1 MKNLLTQVAISIKQ
15 LSDNLLN
22 SIFRNHNHIAD
33 VYELLIN
40 DHDKRITQMI
50 RFSTIK
56 EAMEWV
62 NSKGLLYDPAKAVYL
77 IRVKPTGMNNILRL
91 NICENVP
98 TKGSSVL
105 RSKSKSKAVPS

>member
-22 SIFRNHNHIAD
+22 SIFRNHIAD
-33 VYELLIN
+33 IYELLIN
-40 DHDKRITQMI
+40 DHDNRITQMI

-105 RSKSKSKAVPS
+105 RSKNKSKAVPS